1 VSKLPQIPLDLS
13 PRPQYSFANFLISDS
28 NAAAVKAVQTWPD
41 WPAPILLIVG
51 PQGCGKTHIGQAW
64 ALETG
69 GVFIDDASHIEEAE
83 LFAVM
88 NRALNGEINGLLL
101 AEREPPTAWE
111 INLPDLRSRLT
122 NTPLAVIEE
131 HDDEILE
138 PIMRRLYE
146 DKGRVVSQDLI
157 AYLLKY
163 QERSVAAQRRIAE
176 ELETAA
182 RTQKA
187 DLTKSFA
194 SKYLKTR
201 LERDLFAVPG
211 EE

>member
-1 VSKLPQIPLDLS
+1 MSKLPQIPLDLS
-13 PRPQYSFANFLISDS
+13 PRPQYSFANFLISES
-28 NAAAVKAVQTWPD
+28 NAAAVKAVRA
-41 WPAPILLIVG
+41 WPAWPSPILLVIG
-51 PQGCGKTHIGQAW
+51 PQGSGKTHIGQAW

-69 GVFIDDASHIEEAE
+69 GVFIDDASRVEEAE

-88 NRALNGEINGLLL
+88 NKALNGDIKGLLL
-101 AEREPPTAWE
+101 AERELAAAWD
-111 INLPDLRSRLT
+111 IHLPDLRSRLA
-122 NTPLAVIEE
+122 NTPLAIIEE

-138 PIMRRLYE
+138 PIIRRLYE

-157 AYLLKY
+157 SYLLKY
-163 QERSVAAQRRIAE
+163 QERSVAAQREIAE

-182 RTQKA
+182 RAQNA

-194 SKYLKTR
+194 SKYLKAR